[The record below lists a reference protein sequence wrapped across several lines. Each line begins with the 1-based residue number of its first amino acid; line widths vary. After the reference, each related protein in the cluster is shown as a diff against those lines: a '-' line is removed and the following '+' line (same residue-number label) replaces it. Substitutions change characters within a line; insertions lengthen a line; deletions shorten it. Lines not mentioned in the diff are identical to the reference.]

1 MYLSKALENV
11 VFLSRE
17 GLPFRGNWVPADKEG
32 EAGAEVN
39 SNFHQLLLL
48 RAKKKKTKGVR
59 GHASEKLVSTLITT

>member
-11 VFLSRE
+11 VFLSRQ

-48 RAKKKKTKGVR
+48 RAKKNPRVLEVMRQKN
-59 GHASEKLVSTLITT
+59 S